1 MTYKEVNTMIA
12 SVGID
17 YAYDHFMDDTD
28 HQLPFICFLYGNSD
42 DFSADNINY
51 QRIRSL
57 DIELYTENKDF
68 ALEQTVETVLNSN
81 GLFYSREESWIDSEQ
96 MYMVRFSTE
105 IVITGEVITT
115 EEIISTEEGD

>member
-17 YAYDHFMDDTD
+17 YAYDHFTDDTE
-28 HQLPFICFLYGNSD
+28 HHLPFICFLYGNSD

>member
-17 YAYDHFMDDTD
+17 YAYNHFTDDTD
-28 HQLPFICFLYGNSD
+28 HQLPFICFLYSNSD
-42 DFSADNINY
+42 DFAADNTNY
-51 QRIRSL
+51 QRIRTL

-68 ALEQTVETVLNSN
+68 ALEETVERVLNTN
-81 GLFYSREESWIDSEQ
+81 GFVYSREESWIDSEQ

-105 IVITGEVITT
+105 IVIT
-115 EEIISTEEGD
+115 EEI